1 MKKIVTLVT
10 AVGLSALSLTAQ
22 NVSVSATN
30 SPADKVFAQ
39 IMRQAD
45 VNFIYQS
52 ALLKNLKVTV
62 NAQNQPLEK
71 VLSQMFRNT
80 NIEYKISGKNVTLKA
95 AKTSEQ
101 AVKSIT
107 ISGFVRDNETKEP
120 LAGAA
125 VVASGVGTTTNVYGF
140 YSLTVPAGV
149 KAVNVSY
156 TGYDDVHYPTDNLT
170 QNATFDFSM
179 MSAQE
184 LEELVVVGSRNEAIA
199 LTLPEIGSTN
209 LSSAIIKSTPVI
221 FGESDVVKTLQ
232 LEPGI
237 SAGVEG
243 FAGMYVHGGNA
254 DENMY
259 MLDNVPLYS
268 VNHFAGLFSAF
279 NTSALRN
286 VDFYKSSFPAQYDG
300 RLSSYM
306 DVHTKDGSL
315 ESHHG
320 SFTLG
325 LTSGAFNIDGP
336 IKKGKTSYSLALR
349 RSWFDL
355 LTVPACAI
363 INSLKDQDHTTFQ
376 YAFTDLNAK
385 INHHFN
391 DRSRAYINFY
401 YGDDMLRVTYK
412 DGTKEEG
419 TWYENEKRKL
429 QWGNIVASAGWNYV
443 FSPKIFGEV
452 TAAYTRFHTSLSSD
466 ILDEYYES
474 ATYTEH
480 TREISKTVN
489 NINDWIFRADFDWRP
504 NSSNRVNFGVSYT
517 RHSFLP
523 QQDSRTLENDGEKY
537 EVNDSAFVYRAN
549 EFNAYIGDDW
559 TISRRLRANVGVHAS
574 LFNIDG
580 KTNTALSP
588 RASLRFTVSDKVAVK
603 GGYSRTTQY
612 IHQLSETYISL
623 PTDQWVPITKD
634 FKPQTCD
641 KVFAGGYWS
650 INKYYTLSAEVYYKW
665 LDNLIDYKEQNYLY
679 PSQMG
684 WDKKLTVGK
693 GTAKGLDLKVSRDI
707 GKITGQVS
715 YSLMWADRTFADHNG
730 GKKYPSRFDNRHKI
744 NALIMWHI
752 NDTWE
757 VNASWTGQSG
767 NMYTLSTQ
775 LWNDVPG
782 GNYDVPVN
790 QGLNNYRLP
799 FYHRL
804 DLGLVRH
811 TKRGFWTI
819 SLYNA
824 YCNMNVVSL
833 RYGYD
838 KSGKP
843 RFQKFHLLPII
854 PSFSYTWQF

>member
-1 MKKIVTLVT
+1 
-10 AVGLSALSLTAQ
+10 
-22 NVSVSATN
+22 
-30 SPADKVFAQ
+30 
-39 IMRQAD
+39 
-45 VNFIYQS
+45 
-52 ALLKNLKVTV
+52 VTV
-62 NAQNQPLEK
+62 NAKNQPLDK
-71 VLSQMFRNT
+71 VLGIMFQGT
-80 NIEYKISGKNVTLKA
+80 NIEYKINGRNVTLKA
-95 AKTSEQ
+95 VKTANQSQ
-101 AVKSIT
+101 TKSIT

-140 YSLTVPAGV
+140 YSLTVPANVSGIT
-149 KAVNVSY
+149 VSY
-156 TGYDDVHYPTDNLT
+156 TGYDDLRYNAHSLAK
-170 QNATFDFSM
+170 NATLDFN
-179 MSAQE
+179 MSTALE
-184 LEELVVVGSRNEAIA
+184 LEELVVIGSRNEAIA
-199 LTLPEIGSTN
+199 LDSPEIGSTN
-209 LSSAIIKSTPVI
+209 LSNAIIKSTPVI

-237 SAGVEG
+237 SAGIEG
-243 FAGMYVHGGNA
+243 FAGMYVHGGNS
-254 DENMY
+254 DENLY
-259 MLDNVPLYS
+259 MLDNVPLYQ

-325 LTSGAFNIDGP
+325 LMSGAFNIDGP

-349 RSWFDL
+349 RSWFDV

-363 INSLKDQDHTTFQ
+363 INSTKENDHSTFQ
-376 YAFTDLNAK
+376 YAFTDINAK

-401 YGDDMLRVTYK
+401 YGNDLLKVNYK
-412 DGTKEEG
+412 DGKKNVD
-419 TWYENEKRKL
+419 TWYEKDITNL

-443 FSPKIFGEV
+443 FTPKIFGEF
-452 TAAYTRFHTSLSSD
+452 TAAYTRFHTQLKSD
-466 ILDEYYES
+466 WTDDYRES
-474 ATYTEH
+474 ETYTEH
-480 TREISKTVN
+480 SRDINTTSN

-504 NSSNRVNFGVSYT
+504 NPSNRVNFGVSYT

-523 QQDSRTLENDGEKY
+523 QQNSRTIENNEY
-537 EVNDSAFVYRAN
+537 VYNTTDSTIVYRAN
-549 EFNAYIGDDW
+549 EANAYIGDDW
-559 TISRRLRANVGVHAS
+559 AISSRLRANVGVHAS

-580 KTNTALSP
+580 KTNTGLSP
-588 RASLRFTVSDKVAVK
+588 RASLRFTASDKVAIK
-603 GGYSRTTQY
+603 AGYSRTTQY

-623 PTDQWVPITKD
+623 PTDQWVPITND

-641 KVFAGGYWS
+641 KIFAGGYWN
-650 INKYYTLSAEVYYKW
+650 INKYFTLSAEVYYKW
-665 LDNLIDYKEQNYLY
+665 LDNLIDYKEQYYLF
-679 PSQMG
+679 PSQMD
-684 WDKKLTVGK
+684 WEKKLTVGK
-693 GTAKGLDLKVSRDI
+693 GTAKGIDLKVSRDL
-707 GKITGQVS
+707 GAVTGQVS

-730 GKKYPSRFDNRHKI
+730 GKTYPARFDNRHKI
-744 NALIMWHI
+744 NALIMWRI
-752 NDTWE
+752 NDRWE
-757 VNASWTGQSG
+757 LNASWTGQSG

-775 LWNDVPG
+775 LWNDVNG
-782 GNYDVPVN
+782 DNYDIPVN
-790 QGLNNYRLP
+790 QGTNNYRLP

-804 DLGLVRH
+804 DLGIVRH
-811 TKRGFWTI
+811 TKHGFWTI

-838 KSGKP
+838 NSGP
-843 RFQKFHLLPII
+843 RFQQFRLIPII

>member
-1 MKKIVTLVT
+1 MRKILTF
-10 AVGLSALSLTAQ
+10 AVALSLGATTLTAQ
-22 NVSVSATN
+22 NVSVKATN
-30 SPADKVFAQ
+30 SPASKVFAQ
-39 IMRQAD
+39 IMRQTD
-45 VNFIYQS
+45 INFIYQ
-52 ALLKNLKVTV
+52 ADILKNVKVSV
-62 NAQNQPLEK
+62 NAKNQPLSH
-71 VLSQMFRNT
+71 VLEMMFDGT
-80 NIEYKISGKNVTLKA
+80 NIVYKISGKNVTLR
-95 AKTSEQ
+95 
-101 AVKSIT
+101 AVKTAETSVKSVT
-107 ISGFVRDNETKEP
+107 ISGFVRDDETKEP

-125 VVASGVGTTTNVYGF
+125 VLAGGMGTTTNVQGF
-140 YSLTVPAGV
+140 YSLTVPTGV
-149 KAVNVSY
+149 TALTVSY
-156 TGYDDVHYPTDNLT
+156 TGYDDVHFPTPAINRNTTL
-170 QNATFDFSM
+170 DFTM
-179 MSAQE
+179 MTAHQ

-199 LTLPEIGSTN
+199 LDMPEIGSTN

-232 LEPGI
+232 LEPGV

-243 FAGMYVHGGNA
+243 FAGMYVHGGNS
-254 DENMY
+254 DENLY
-259 MLDNVPLYS
+259 MLDNVPLYQ

-286 VDFYKSSFPAQYDG
+286 VDFYKSSFPAKYDG

-336 IKKGKTSYSLALR
+336 IAKGKTSYSLAVR

-355 LTVPACAI
+355 LTLPICAI
-363 INSLKDQDHTTFQ
+363 INATNDQDNTTFQ
-376 YAFTDLNAK
+376 YAFTDVNAK

-391 DRSRAYINFY
+391 DRSRAYVNFY
-401 YGDDMLRVTYK
+401 YGDDLINTTYK
-412 DGTKEEG
+412 DGNQNTSQ
-419 TWYENEKRKL
+419 WYEKDKNRL

-443 FSPKIFGEV
+443 FSPKIFGEI
-452 TAAYTRFHTSLSSD
+452 TAAYTRYHTSIKRDWLEEFRESDTSTQSSRD
-466 ILDEYYES
+466 IIETS
-474 ATYTEH
+474 
-480 TREISKTVN
+480 N

-504 NSSNRVNFGVSYT
+504 NVKNRINFGVSYT

-523 QQDSRTLENDGEKY
+523 QRVSRTITTNEYDY
-537 EVNDSAFVYRAN
+537 TTTDSAWTYRAN
-549 EFNAYIGDDW
+549 EANAYIGDDW
-559 TISRRLRANVGVHAS
+559 TISSRLRANVGLHAS
-574 LFNIDG
+574 LFNID
-580 KTNTALSP
+580 KNTHTALSP
-588 RASLRFTVSDKVAVK
+588 RASLRYTVNNNVAVK
-603 GGYSRTTQY
+603 AGYSRTTQY
-612 IHQLSETYISL
+612 IHQLTETFISL
-623 PTDQWVPITKD
+623 PTDQWLPITGD

-641 KVFAGGYWS
+641 KVFAGGYWN
-650 INKYYTLSAEVYYKW
+650 INEHYTLSAEVYYKW
-665 LDNLIDYKEQNYLY
+665 LDNLIDYKEQYYLFTA
-679 PSQMG
+679 QTE
-684 WDKKLTVGK
+684 WQRKLTSGK

-707 GKITGQVS
+707 GKITGQLS
-715 YSLMWADRTFADHNG
+715 YSLMWADRTFAERNG
-730 GKKYPSRFDNRHKI
+730 GETYPARFDNRHKI
-744 NALIMWHI
+744 NALVMWHI
-752 NDTWE
+752 NDRWE

-775 LWNDVPG
+775 LWDDVQ
-782 GNYDVPVN
+782 GNHYQIPVN

-804 DLGLVRH
+804 DLGVVRN
-811 TKRGFWTI
+811 TKHGHWTI

-838 KSGKP
+838 NSGRP